1 MKYCGLWMKGIR
13 KECSAISS
21 HGSRRTKVEGK
32 ISNLQSTISNLGRTR
47 VERRT
52 SKAHA
57 GGAEV
62 RSCGYATLQI
72 LN

>member
-1 MKYCGLWMKGIR
+1 MDEGDPQGMF
-13 KECSAISS
+13 SDQQ
-21 HGSRRTKVEGK
+21 SRESKVEGK
-32 ISNLQSTISNLGRTR
+32 NQQSTISNLGRTR

-57 GGAEV
+57 EGAEV

-72 LN
+72 LI